1 MLDACRISAEAYVV
15 RLEKLG
21 VNRLEM
27 RPCSSEVADSY
38 CITALAQEGRYL
50 GFGSEWLHVLV
61 GISIFRRQ

>member
-27 RPCSSEVADSY
+27 RPCSSEVADSD
-38 CITALAQEGRYL
+38 CIAALAQKSRYL
-50 GFGSEWLHVLV
+50 GFGSERLCVLV
-61 GISIFRRQ
+61 SISIFRRQ